1 MINLN
6 LSAIR
11 LAQGIR
17 SGEITSLALTEACL
31 DRIATINPSLNAV
44 VQLDGEQALAR
55 AAAADE
61 ALFRDE
67 SWGPLHGVPFTIKD
81 SFDTQGIITTWG
93 TPGRANFVPQ
103 KDATVVKR
111 LKAAGAI
118 LLGKTNTPEFTLSFE
133 TDNPVYGP
141 TFNAHNPSRMPGGSS
156 GGAVTAVTT
165 AAVPFDIGSDT
176 GGSIRLPCHF
186 SGVAG
191 IKPTT
196 GRVPRTGHC
205 PGPGGLVNELTQI
218 GPIARTTADL
228 TLLLSLI
235 AGPDGRDPYIYP
247 VPLPDPV
254 RVDLPS
260 LRGAW
265 FVDNGIAP
273 AEKEVAQVVIDTAE
287 GLKPVTYSLHEDTP
301 RGIEQTLN
309 LIGPLMRGWD
319 GGEWVRQLL
328 KRCGTAES
336 DSSLTRYLKAPG
348 FSPAKTVDLFDQ
360 LDQFRIDMLE
370 FWQRYDFIICPPQ
383 AFPALKN
390 GTLSQNFRGTSYT
403 MSFNLTG
410 WPAGVVRAGTSADGL
425 PIGVQIVAPP
435 WREDIVLAIMQ
446 QIENIFGGWQPVSS
460 IFEF

>member
-6 LSAIR
+6 LSTSQ
-11 LAQGIR
+11 LAEGIR
-17 SGEITSLALTEACL
+17 SGEITSLALTKACL
-31 DRIATINPSLNAV
+31 ARITTINPPLNAV
-44 VQLDGEQALAR
+44 VQVDREQALAR

-61 ALFRDE
+61 ALSRGE

-81 SFDTQGIITTWG
+81 SFDTEGIISTWG
-93 TPGRANFVPQ
+93 TLGRASFVP
-103 KDATVVKR
+103 KEDATVVKR
-111 LKAAGAI
+111 LKAAGGI

-133 TDNPVYGP
+133 TDNPIYGP
-141 TFNAHNPSRMPGGSS
+141 TFNAHDPSRMPGGSS

-176 GGSIRLPCHF
+176 GGSIRLPSHF

-228 TLLLSLI
+228 ALLLPLI
-235 AGPDGRDPYIYP
+235 AGPDGRDPYIVP
-247 VPLPDPV
+247 VPLPNPQE
-254 RVDLPS
+254 VDLPS

-265 FVDNGIAP
+265 YVDNGIVP
-273 AEKEVAQVVIDTAE
+273 AEEEVAQVVLDVVE
-287 GLKPVTYSLHEDTP
+287 GLKSTLFSLHEEIP
-301 RGIEQTLN
+301 RGIEQTLD

-319 GGEWVRQLL
+319 GGAWVRRLL

-336 DSSLTRYLKAPG
+336 DSSLTRYLAAPG
-348 FSPAKTVDLFDQ
+348 FSPADTEALFDR
-360 LDQFRIDMLE
+360 LDHFRINMLK
-370 FWQRYDFIICPPQ
+370 FWQQYDFIICPPQ

-390 GTLSQNFRGTSYT
+390 GSLSQNYRGTSYT

-425 PIGVQIVAPP
+425 PIGVQVVAPP
-435 WREDIVLAIMQ
+435 WREDIVLAVMQ

-460 IFEF
+460 I